1 MRPLETKEIC
11 GTWATLLLPI
21 KEDEGID
28 FLRLEDEIEYLLAS
42 GVDGIYTNGTAG
54 EFWAQSEEEFHRIH
68 LLVAEGCEKAGVA
81 FQIGVSHMSPQV
93 SMQRLKRAVEFGP
106 GAIQVI
112 LPDWL
117 PLTDDETI
125 DFLQRMSEAADPI
138 GLVLYNPPHA
148 KRVLEPVVYSKLK
161 EAVPSLVGVKVV
173 DGDAAWYV
181 DMQKHAAN
189 LSVFV
194 PGHHLA
200 SGIHQ
205 GAAGSYS
212 NVACLSP
219 SGAQG
224 WYELMKT
231 DIEAALEIEARLRS
245 FMDEHIA
252 PLQMKYGYSNAAL
265 DKLLAAIGGWSDVG
279 TRLRWPYR
287 WILGFEAER
296 LRPIAKQTIPE
307 LFPESS

>member
-1 MRPLETKEIC
+1 MRPLDATQIS
-11 GTWATLLLPI
+11 GTWAALLLPI

-28 FLRLEDEIEYLLAS
+28 FPRLEAEIEYLLAS
-42 GVDGIYTNGTAG
+42 GVNGVYTNGTAG
-54 EFWAQSEEEFHRIH
+54 EFWAQSEEEFDRIH
-68 LLVAEGCEKAGVA
+68 LLMTEGCEKAGIA

-93 SMQRLKRAVEFGP
+93 SMQRLKRAVEFEP
-106 GAIQVI
+106 GAIQIV

-148 KRVLEPVVYSKLK
+148 KRVLEPAVYSKLTK
-161 EAVPSLVGVKVV
+161 AVTSLVGVKVA
-173 DGDAAWYV
+173 DGDAVWYA
-181 DMQKHAAN
+181 DMRKHAAN

-200 SGIHQ
+200 SGIRQ

-245 FMDEHIA
+245 FIDAHIA
-252 PLQMKYGYSNAAL
+252 PLQTKYGYSNAAL

-287 WILGFEAER
+287 WIPVFEAER
-296 LRPIAKQTIPE
+296 LRPVAKHMVPE
-307 LFPESS
+307 FFPQSS